1 MLEIKKTVLMVI
13 DAQGRLARVVSQ
25 SELACRQVGRMV
37 TAADLL
43 SIPVLLT
50 AQAPEKIG
58 HTIPEIAALLAGQ
71 LEYPRVTF
79 SVMGAPALVSALEEL
94 ARTQVLLCGFETH
107 ICLYQAAIDLLGA
120 GYEPWLLTD
129 ATSSRNP
136 ADKETALLEMS
147 RCGVHL
153 TTVEMALFSLLRAA
167 DHPAFKQISALIK

>member
-25 SELACRQVGRMV
+25 SELACRQVVRMV

-79 SVMGAPALVSALEEL
+79 SAMGAPALVSALEEL
-94 ARTQVLLCGFETH
+94 ARTRCCCVVLRPTFASTR
-107 ICLYQAAIDLLGA
+107 
-120 GYEPWLLTD
+120 PPLTCWMLVTNPGCSRTPPPP
-129 ATSSRNP
+129 ATRRTRKPRCWKCP
-136 ADKETALLEMS
+136 AVA
-147 RCGVHL
+147 C
-153 TTVEMALFSLLRAA
+153 
-167 DHPAFKQISALIK
+167 I